1 MKVILFPG
9 QGSQYVG
16 MGKDLYESS
25 DLAKKLFRLSN
36 SILGFDISDVMF
48 NGSAE
53 DLKKTDITQPA
64 IFIHSTVLFNINSI
78 NADAYAGHSL
88 GEFSALSCSG
98 SLIFEDALK
107 LVFIRARAMQ
117 KACKNNETTMAAI
130 LGLDDAFV
138 NSVCDKIPNV
148 VLANY
153 NCPGQIVISGSKNSI
168 DKACKSIKEIGG
180 KAIVLPV
187 GGAFH
192 SSYMESAKKELEDA
206 ITSLKFNE
214 PDKPIYQNFDANPHL
229 DIEKIKKNLIN
240 QLIFPV
246 LWTQTIN
253 KLIADNY
260 KSFIECGP
268 GRVLQGLVKKIN
280 RDMDVSSI

>member
-9 QGSQYVG
+9 QGSQYAG
-16 MGKDLYESS
+16 MGKDFYESS
-25 DLAKKLFRLSN
+25 DLAKKLFKLSN
-36 SILGFDISDVMF
+36 SILGFDITDVMF
-48 NGSAE
+48 NGSQE

-64 IFIHSTVLFNINSI
+64 IFIHSTILFNINSI

-98 SLIFEDALK
+98 SLTFEDTLK
-107 LVFIRARAMQ
+107 LVLIRARAMQ

-130 LGLDDAFV
+130 LGLDDECV
-138 NSVCDKIPNV
+138 NSVCDNIPNV
-148 VLANY
+148 VPANY

-168 DKACKSIKEIGG
+168 DKACESIKEIGG
-180 KAIVLPV
+180 KTILLPV

-206 ITSLKFNE
+206 IKSLKFNK
-214 PDKPIYQNFDANPHL
+214 PDKPIYQNFDANPHI

-240 QLIFPV
+240 QLTSPV
-246 LWTQTIN
+246 LWKQTIN

>member
-1 MKVILFPG
+1 MKAILFPG

-25 DLAKKLFRLSN
+25 DLAKKLFNLSN
-36 SILGFDISDVMF
+36 SILGFDITDVMF
-48 NGSAE
+48 NGSQE

-64 IFIHSTVLFNINSI
+64 IFIHSTILFNINSV

-88 GEFSALSCSG
+88 GEFSALLCSG
-98 SLIFEDALK
+98 SLTFEDALK
-107 LVFIRARAMQ
+107 LVLIRARAMQ

-130 LGLDDAFV
+130 LGLDDECV
-138 NSVCDKIPNV
+138 NSVCDNIPNV
-148 VLANY
+148 VPANY

-168 DKACKSIKEIGG
+168 DKACESIKEIGG
-180 KAIVLPV
+180 KTILLPV

-206 ITSLKFNE
+206 IKSLKFNK
-214 PDKPIYQNFDANPHL
+214 PDKPIYQNFDANPYI

-240 QLIFPV
+240 QLTSPV
-246 LWTQTIN
+246 LWKQTIN

>member
-25 DLAKKLFRLSN
+25 DLAKKLFNLSN
-36 SILGFDISDVMF
+36 SILGFDITDVMF
-48 NGSAE
+48 NGSQE

-64 IFIHSTVLFNINSI
+64 IFIHSTILFNINSV

-88 GEFSALSCSG
+88 GEFSALLCSG
-98 SLIFEDALK
+98 SLTFEDALK
-107 LVFIRARAMQ
+107 LVLIRARAME

-130 LGLDDAFV
+130 LGLDDTFV
-138 NSVCDKIPNV
+138 NSVCDNISNV
-148 VLANY
+148 VPANY
-153 NCPGQIVISGSKNSI
+153 NCPGQIVISGSKSSI
-168 DKACKSIKEIGG
+168 DKACESIKEIGG
-180 KAIVLPV
+180 KTIVLPV

-192 SSYMESAKKELEDA
+192 SFYMESAKKELEDA
-206 ITSLKFNE
+206 IKSLKFNK
-214 PDKPIYQNFDANPHL
+214 PDKPIYQNFDANPYI

-240 QLIFPV
+240 QLTSPV
-246 LWTQTIN
+246 LWKQTIN

>member
-1 MKVILFPG
+1 MKAILFPG

-16 MGKDLYESS
+16 MGKDFYESS
-25 DLAKKLFRLSN
+25 DLAKKLFKLSN
-36 SILGFDISDVMF
+36 SILGFDITDVMF
-48 NGSAE
+48 NGSQE

-64 IFIHSTVLFNINSI
+64 IFIHSTILFNINSI
-78 NADAYAGHSL
+78 NADAYARHSL

-98 SLIFEDALK
+98 SLTFEDTLK
-107 LVFIRARAMQ
+107 LVLIRARAMQ

-130 LGLDDAFV
+130 LGLDDECV
-138 NSVCDKIPNV
+138 NSVCDNIPNV
-148 VLANY
+148 VPANY

-168 DKACKSIKEIGG
+168 DKACESIKEIGG
-180 KAIVLPV
+180 KTILLPV

-206 ITSLKFNE
+206 IKSLKFNK
-214 PDKPIYQNFDANPHL
+214 PDKPIYQNFDANPHI

-240 QLIFPV
+240 QLTSPV
-246 LWTQTIN
+246 LWTQIIN
-253 KLIADNY
+253 KLIANNY